1 MNPACQELEVLRSIY
16 SSGPDALAGAEAAT
30 VAAHLEA
37 CAECREADRRDRE
50 LLGLVKLPAPTPA
63 EARAVSD
70 LAPRTLRELRR
81 RQRRFTWVR
90 RLGAGTGIAAIAAAA
105 MLALLWPRQVHVPQ
119 LPQLLG
125 GDAASAQA
133 SSESSQDDGSLAFL
147 EDDLDTDDDASAGST
162 SPAQIALTAYDAGV
176 GY

>member
-90 RLGAGTGIAAIAAAA
+90 RLGAGTGIAAMAAAA
-105 MLALLWPRQVHVPQ
+105 MLALLWPRQVHVPAG
-119 LPQLLG
+119 LG
-125 GDAASAQA
+125 GDPAYAQA